1 MPARTMS
8 AMAVGGFS
16 DILQWMEKRAPLR
29 RNVTGQNVGDAA
41 AFLLSE
47 HAAGI
52 TGQVL
57 YVDSGFSAIGG

>member
-1 MPARTMS
+1 MNHARIK
-8 AMAVGGFS
+8 F
-16 DILQWMEKRAPLR
+16 
-29 RNVTGQNVGDAA
+29 AA